1 MSEILLAMRIKYF
14 LAEVGHLLWNYWEEF
29 TEMGYAHAHQL
40 INVPKTKLHQ
50 QVCNELFLGEVAFEA
65 LWKAIKALPVVA
77 TPAPV
82 PTVPTVPTGPTG
94 PTGPTE
100 RAPTASN
107 VAVVKSPETYTGL
120 KLFYRS
126 VEQLKVDT
134 YKHSSIQGC
143 SCMRDNKRSGSR
155 CVIFGCRTNLSKKRQ
170 FQEDTSGPPCLYRM
184 VWRKRKGLWYLCE
197 GDSHVYHKE
206 FCHSGQIT
214 RQVELK
220 VSKDFAKS
228 IQNSRR
234 NTAKYAMKQALE
246 LAGKMAGSVSA
257 HVARRAKNHVLNQS
271 ACYYADDFCKMKKW
285 ARDFQELNPGSKAE
299 VDVDEQG
306 RYVCLC
312 ARALH
317 PPPLDPLGPWAHGP
331 KVGPKWAHGPTGAHH
346 EPRFAPHV

>member
-1 MSEILLAMRIKYF
+1 MKIKYF
-14 LAEVGHLLWNYWEEF
+14 LADVGHLLWNYWEEF
-29 TEMGYAHAHQL
+29 TEMGYSHAHHL
-40 INVPKTKLHQ
+40 INVPKEKLHE
-50 QVCNELFLGEVAFEA
+50 QVVNELFLGEVAFEA

-77 TPAPV
+77 TPARTATV

-94 PTGPTE
+94 PTLRVPTG
-100 RAPTASN
+100 SN
-107 VAVVKSPETYTGL
+107 VAPAVAVVESPETYTGL
-120 KLFYRS
+120 KLFYHS

-155 CVIFGCRTNLSKKRQ
+155 CIIFGCRTMLSKKRQ

-184 VWRKRKGLWYLCE
+184 VWRKRQEKWYLCE

-220 VSKDFAKS
+220 VNKDFAKS

-234 NTAKYAMKQALE
+234 NTAKYAMKQALA

-271 ACYYADDFCKMKKW
+271 ACYYADDFSKMKKW
-285 ARDFQELNPGSKAE
+285 AREFQELNPGSKAE
-299 VDVDEQG
+299 VDVDDQG
-306 RYVCLC
+306 RYVCLR

-331 KVGPKWAHGPTGAHH
+331 KVCPKWAHGPMDPH
-346 EPRFAPHV
+346 ESRFAPRV

>member
-1 MSEILLAMRIKYF
+1 MKIKFF
-14 LAEVGHLLWNYWEEF
+14 LEEVGHLLWNYWEEF

-40 INVPKTKLHQ
+40 INVPKKKLHQ

-77 TPAPV
+77 TPARTT
-82 PTVPTVPTGPTG
+82 TVSTVPTGPTLCV
-94 PTGPTE
+94 PTGSNV
-100 RAPTASN
+100 APA
-107 VAVVKSPETYTGL
+107 VAVVKSPETYTGI
-120 KLFYRS
+120 KLYYRT

-155 CVIFGCRTNLSKKRQ
+155 CVIFGCRTSLSKKRQ
-170 FQEDTSGPPCLYRM
+170 FQEDTSGPYRM
-184 VWRKRKGLWYLCE
+184 VYRKRKGLWYLCE

-220 VSKDFAKS
+220 VNKDFAKS

-317 PPPLDPLGPWAHGP
+317 PPPLDPLGP
-331 KVGPKWAHGPTGAHH
+331 KWAHGPTGAHH